1 MGEPTRFAV
10 GLILLWFA
18 ALCLFFALHPGGVS
32 SIKNPVDAIQWM
44 ISQFNKTQGGDTGGA
59 DATATS

>member
-44 ISQFNKTQGGDTGGA
+44 IEQFNKTQGGTSGTEPA
-59 DATATS
+59 ATS

>member
-1 MGEPTRFAV
+1 VGEPTRFAV

-44 ISQFNKTQGGDTGGA
+44 IEQFNKTQGGTSGTESA
-59 DATATS
+59 ATS